1 MRLKFVKQYSGFT
14 LIEVLMALVILS
26 LVGVTM
32 MQTSTGSVEHSD
44 YLKRKIMATWVAKDR
59 VTLARIAI
67 KQGQKPSLD
76 EQSTEQG
83 GLQWRSKIE
92 LEKQTDLLNRY
103 RVDVFN
109 PPNAESPIYSLKAF
123 FPSGRK
129 ATQ

>member
-1 MRLKFVKQYSGFT
+1 MRLRSTKRYSAFT

-32 MQTSTGSVEHSD
+32 MQTSSGSVDHSD

-59 VTLARIAI
+59 ISLARISI
-67 KQGQKPSLD
+67 RQGQTPSLD
-76 EQSTEQG
+76 EQTVEQG

-109 PPNAESPIYSLKAF
+109 PPNAESPIYSLQTY
-123 FPSGRK
+123 FPSGRETPK
-129 ATQ
+129 